1 MHDRIIL
8 LGYMGAGKTTLG
20 KALAENLHLEFVDLD
35 WYIESKQGK
44 AISQIFAEQGE
55 DEFRRIERDMLHE
68 VASKENV
75 VIAVGGGTPCFFD
88 NIDFM
93 NQQGKTVYIKASTDT
108 LIAHIHMGKTRR
120 PLIDGMTD
128 DELHRYIDQS
138 MCMREPYYI
147 KAKHTLTIETIRLQ
161 SQIEAYVEEIKQL

>member
-20 KALAENLHLEFVDLD
+20 KALAQNLHRDFVDLD
-35 WYIESKQGK
+35 WYIEEKCGK
-44 AISQIFAEQGE
+44 KIGEIFAEQGE
-55 DEFRRIERDMLHE
+55 DEFRKIERQMLHE
-68 VASKENV
+68 VAEKENV

-93 NQQGKTVYIKASTDT
+93 NQTSQTVYIKASTDT

-128 DELHRYIDQS
+128 EELHDYIESS
-138 MCMREPYYI
+138 MCMREPFYN

-161 SQIEAYVEEIKQL
+161 SQIEEYVEQIKKL